1 MTLHNTSHGNNTI
14 EGSPEVFVNSNI
26 NISGENNVIRF
37 GKNFKSKNFD
47 IRIEGN
53 NSSIIFSDNCTIT
66 GRVWCVN
73 QSRIFIGK
81 NFKANATMYLTATS
95 GKSILIGE
103 NCLFANVIAETT
115 DHHTIFDLNT
125 RQPLNPGANI
135 IIGDRVW
142 CARDVILMKGTILGS
157 DVVVAARSMVNKR
170 FGNKVLI
177 AGCPAGVIKE
187 NIAWTEKAE
196 ATVMPE
202 KFGVL

>member
-1 MTLHNTSHGNNTI
+1 MMH
-14 EGSPEVFVNSNI
+14 
-26 NISGENNVIRF
+26 
-37 GKNFKSKNFD
+37 
-47 IRIEGN
+47 
-53 NSSIIFSDNCTIT
+53 
-66 GRVWCVN
+66 
-73 QSRIFIGK
+73 
-81 NFKANATMYLTATS
+81 LTATA

-115 DHHTIFDLNT
+115 DHHTVFDLGT
-125 RQPLNPGANI
+125 KQPLNSGANI

-177 AGCPAGVIKE
+177 AGCPASVIKE
-187 NIAWTEKAE
+187 NIAWTERAE
-196 ATVMPE
+196 ATFMPE